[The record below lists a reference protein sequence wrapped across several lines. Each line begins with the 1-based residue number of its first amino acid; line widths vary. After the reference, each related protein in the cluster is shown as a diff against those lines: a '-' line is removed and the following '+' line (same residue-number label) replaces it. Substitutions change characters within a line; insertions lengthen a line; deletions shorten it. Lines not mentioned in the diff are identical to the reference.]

1 MLLSYTPHPVQSGGM
16 AYPAPPRIPPLT
28 PVPMRARADGWTP
41 LKQAEFIGML
51 AQTGSVAQAAAFV
64 GMARETAYRLRGKPG
79 ADSFNAAWDAAL
91 KLSGRVAGASRLPP
105 KAQTAGTR
113 GPRKV
118 TLVEPWRAILGGR
131 WRVVMR
137 RGRYCGSV
145 RQEDNS
151 ALLGWLAQLD
161 RAGREGRAELRRK
174 GRRAERSQSTKT
186 PIRVPGCEQA

>member
-1 MLLSYTPHPVQSGGM
+1 MTRSTPP
-16 AYPAPPRIPPLT
+16 PPRIPPFH
-28 PVPMRARADGWTP
+28 PVPTRARADGWTP
-41 LKQAEFIGML
+41 LRQAEFIGML
-51 AQTGSVAQAAAFV
+51 AQTGSVAAAAAFV

-91 KLSGRVAGASRLPP
+91 IVAGVPRAPSGALAHGTHGPP
-105 KAQTAGTR
+105 K
-113 GPRKV
+113 V
-118 TLVEPWRAILGGR
+118 TPAEPWRVILCGR

-137 RGRYCGSV
+137 RGKYCGSV

-174 GRRAERSQSTKT
+174 GRAAQQSHPAKT
-186 PIRVPGCEQA
+186 ANNVPPRGGSEGPQA